1 MSIIYKSQQQQ
12 HVNFN
17 EIAAG
22 SDQCCGKTASR
33 SEPSVRSNNN
43 NVFNQSTDSH
53 FKINS
58 NNNNSTY
65 NHGEM
70 VGTQQNSNQMQ
81 TSSASSNALRDS
93 NTSYANELEVAKPSL
108 SPAAQTEGTT
118 QQTFPVVI
126 PYINSSYGSGEKYHE
141 RKLHLQ
147 SPDKV
152 QDLSEYIREHSK
164 PMNHPSSTDGCV
176 IPRSTNPGLFLIVFH

>member
-108 SPAAQTEGTT
+108 SPVEQTEGTT

-176 IPRSTNPGLFLIVFH
+176 IPRSTNPGLFLIVFN